1 MHILATFQLIHDLS
15 VRRLQLRLKGALRK
29 GWPVPAHCKPR
40 KTHLHWH
47 LLSLVLCRGCQ
58 RHEDRSLSLAV
69 SPKMERARQ
78 GVKETPNCMME
89 TEEAPPLLQGLR
101 RHAYLSTLF
110 PSMSNSTDLS
120 FLCPPES

>member
-1 MHILATFQLIHDLS
+1 M
-15 VRRLQLRLKGALRK
+15 
-29 GWPVPAHCKPR
+29 
-40 KTHLHWH
+40 
-47 LLSLVLCRGCQ
+47 
-58 RHEDRSLSLAV
+58 AV

-78 GVKETPNCMME
+78 GVKETPNSIME

-120 FLCPPES
+120 FLSLPDS